1 MRVIFVWEEGFV
13 PPGYLTDM
21 NIHISLVSIIKKK
34 EAEKVAILM
43 VNAIENFELLN

>member
-1 MRVIFVWEEGFV
+1 MNIFVREEGSV
-13 PPGYLTDM
+13 LPRYPTDV
-21 NIHISLVSIIKKK
+21 NIHISLVSIIKNK

>member
-1 MRVIFVWEEGFV
+1 VWEKGCV
-13 PPGYLTDM
+13 PPGYPADM
-21 NIHISLVSIIKKK
+21 NIHISLVSIIKKKK